1 MEPKEAEGP
10 RGVEMFYFLVLTN
23 LTCPYIVANTMKNVF
38 VVEGGPQTIH
48 HLHHAL
54 VSGVVGE
61 GQEFRP

>member
-1 MEPKEAEGP
+1 MEPKEVEGP

-23 LTCPYIVANTMKNVF
+23 FTGPYIVANTTKNVF
-38 VVEGGPQTIH
+38 VVEGGPQMIH

-54 VSGVVGE
+54 VSRVVGE